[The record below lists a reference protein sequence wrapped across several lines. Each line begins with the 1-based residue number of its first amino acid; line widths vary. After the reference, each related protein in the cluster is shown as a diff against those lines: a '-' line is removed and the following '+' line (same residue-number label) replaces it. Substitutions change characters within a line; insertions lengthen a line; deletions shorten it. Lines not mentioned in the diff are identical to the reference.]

1 MTVSTFLLTA
11 IIISVLATF
20 FEGYIV
26 FKNLKNKLHA
36 YLFLNCIAMFISN
49 SGYLLQLL
57 AKTED
62 AYIAALK
69 FSYAGRV
76 WIVFSLFMFAVQFAH
91 IRIHRVWIKLFIL
104 LDVAVYATIYS
115 LQEHTLYYSKIWF
128 DKTGM
133 FPVLLHRNGIVH
145 KVFMRCQIVA
155 IIFILICLIRFVRNH
170 KGKIARKRALI
181 ILGGFFVAATMYVL
195 QIFHVFFI
203 TYYVD
208 ISIFGYVAITISM
221 YIAIFRYNL
230 LGVIDL
236 ARDYIV
242 DRLSEGVIALDE
254 NGNVQYFNEHAKELY
269 PEITNDP
276 VSVVNNLKEA
286 ILKGDTIKLGDKY
299 YTPQEKELSTDGEVI
314 GKLYALVDSTVLKQR
329 EYQLKADAAILEM
342 AAGSMR
348 DRLNA
353 AEELLSQDRAMR
365 HDRRHF
371 EALVLSLIRD
381 GKTEE
386 AAKCLEERLNQEPR
400 SSKRYCENTTVNA
413 ALMHYV
419 TLAERSDIRVTVSA
433 NIPYKTGVDDMQLA
447 IAVSNLLENAIHAC
461 EKLPESER
469 FIEITARFKQQLL
482 LEIVNSC
489 GGKEKLD
496 EEGHPVTDEEGHGI
510 GTRSVLDF
518 AQKTNSVIRYDV
530 GDNRFKV
537 RMIVG

>member
-1 MTVSTFLLTA
+1 MTVSTFLLMA

-329 EYQLKADAAILEM
+329 EHQLKADAAILEM

-386 AAKCLEERLNQEPR
+386 AVKCLEERLNQEPR

-489 GGKEKLD
+489 DGKEKLD